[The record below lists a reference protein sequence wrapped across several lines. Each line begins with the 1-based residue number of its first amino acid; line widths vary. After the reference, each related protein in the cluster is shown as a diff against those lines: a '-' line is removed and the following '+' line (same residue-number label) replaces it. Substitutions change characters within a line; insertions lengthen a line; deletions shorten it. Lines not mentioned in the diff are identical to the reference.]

1 MYYPLFKISGERS
14 ASPSASVVC
23 LKRAQRGIMFDIK
36 LDVLRRSDAE
46 EK

>member
-1 MYYPLFKISGERS
+1 VYYPLFKISGEMS

-23 LKRAQRGIMFDIK
+23 LKRAQTGITFYIK
-36 LDVLRRSDAE
+36 LDVLRRCDAE